1 MRTSKSRSILDVRNR
16 AEERRYKR
24 EQRGP
29 VCFRSVAITGK
40 GGVSPSASG
49 NETTVKNPSRF
60 LGAGNNDSTEEGRR
74 GEWLSVSEAET
85 PRGFA
90 KALGFPHCCTPRI
103 HGIAGG
109 ADFPGIGREFASR
122 RGICVGPSDEFS
134 TGSSYLDRVSI
145 VAGY

>member
-60 LGAGNNDSTEEGRR
+60 LGAGNNDSTEGEEER
-74 GEWLSVSEAET
+74 GV
-85 PRGFA
+85 
-90 KALGFPHCCTPRI
+90 ALGFR
-103 HGIAGG
+103 
-109 ADFPGIGREFASR
+109 S
-122 RGICVGPSDEFS
+122 
-134 TGSSYLDRVSI
+134 
-145 VAGY
+145 